1 MTGKKNVGEDEEKW
15 EGVINGGERENSL
28 CPSVHCDQQEG
39 ESSSLSLLLPKV
51 KGQGGGLSLPGKTEL
66 FGDTNLKVEEE
77 EIILERSGRPLM

>member
-1 MTGKKNVGEDEEKW
+1 MEE
-15 EGVINGGERENSL
+15 ERENSL

-39 ESSSLSLLLPKV
+39 ASSSLSLLLLPKV
-51 KGQGGGLSLPGKTEL
+51 KGQGGGVSLPGKTEL